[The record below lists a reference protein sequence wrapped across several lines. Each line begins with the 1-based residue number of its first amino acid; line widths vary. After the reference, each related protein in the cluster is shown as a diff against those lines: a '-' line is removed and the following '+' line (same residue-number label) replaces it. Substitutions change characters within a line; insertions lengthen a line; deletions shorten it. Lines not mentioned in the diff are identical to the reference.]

1 MRETKSVYERVR
13 RLRKKRGTFFALGLA
28 ACLCLAAGCSDE
40 NTPAPPE
47 TTLESEQPSETEQ
60 ATEILVAETEKFSRI
75 SVPVEEPTEPYF
87 HMNGDRLSAFEQP
100 DRVTVIP
107 AFREEMGYT
116 PLQVT
121 PELADKLVGY
131 INDLELEGYDREQSQ
146 FELPAGGG
154 NYIRLY
160 YGEEMVEFHE
170 TTQYIIRFK
179 GAGDTEYRYFISRNA
194 DAYRALADEMINIQ
208 AGMDFE

>member
-1 MRETKSVYERVR
+1 M
-13 RLRKKRGTFFALGLA
+13 RKKQVGLLVLGLA
-28 ACLCLAAGCSDE
+28 ACLCIVAGCSDE

-47 TTLESEQPSETEQ
+47 TTWESEQPSETEQ
-60 ATEILVAETEKFSRI
+60 ATEILVADTESFSRI

-87 HMNGDRLSAFEQP
+87 HMNGDRLPTFEQP

-107 AFREEMGYT
+107 AFREEMGCT

-131 INDLELEGYDREQSQ
+131 INDLELEGYDHEQSQ
-146 FELPAGGG
+146 FELPDGGG

-170 TTQYIIRFK
+170 TVQYIIRFK
-179 GAGDTEYRYFISRNA
+179 GTGDTEYRYFISRNT
-194 DAYRALADEMINIQ
+194 DAYQALADEMINIQ
-208 AGMDFE
+208 ASMDFK